1 MSRHY
6 IKIIGAIY
14 IASTVALWSA
24 LPALDSPAVNVT
36 ERWTTNSQGWVI
48 KDVQTDGTRSG
59 WTSNA
64 FVVSHGVASNMFAT
78 AEMILAATNASSGWF
93 SGNYTNCRIESVS
106 FEVNSFGIPPFDK
119 WGSFNNPRLLFY
131 DISRVRWV
139 YYDNVIPC
147 DTFSN
152 WVSVTIPFDYSSKW
166 IGNGVETGS
175 EAFASSKAA
184 VSDVGILIMQ
194 PQNMVSNKCAIRNFK
209 LNGPWNGPFTN
220 GVSVAWLAEHGLDI
234 ANALNNTDKY
244 GRPLNVEFLACTDPN
259 DTNDVFRIEI
269 GRDAEGKT
277 ILKWKENNR
286 YAKYDLLVGTDLND
300 TNSFQGVPGY
310 FQKTEMGSGTQEVVN
325 VDAVQVTGPRFY
337 KIQIRM
343 PVQ

>member
-6 IKIIGAIY
+6 ITIIGAIY

-36 ERWTTNSQGWVI
+36 ERWKTNSQGWVI
-48 KDVQTDGTRSG
+48 KDVLTDSTRDG
-59 WTSNA
+59 WISNA

-93 SGNYTNCRIESVS
+93 SGNYTNCRIESIS

-139 YYDNVIPC
+139 YNDNVIPC

-166 IGNGVETGS
+166 IGNGAATGS

-220 GVSVAWLAEHGLDI
+220 GVSVAWLAEHGLDMS
-234 ANALNNTDKY
+234 NALNNTDKY
-244 GRPLNVEFLACTDPN
+244 GRPLDVEFLACTDPN
-259 DTNDVFRIEI
+259 DTNDVFKVEI
-269 GRDAEGKT
+269 ARNEQGKT
-277 ILKWKENNR
+277 ILKWKENNK
-286 YAKYDLLVGTDLND
+286 YARYDLLEGTDLTDSNTFVGKVGLVD
-300 TNSFQGVPGY
+300 MQ
-310 FQKTEMGSGTQEVVN
+310 GSGTQKVAEVG
-325 VDAVQVTGPRFY
+325 AAAVTGPRFY